1 MNFRGRSLS
10 GFTLIEV
17 AIVLCIIGVLSG
29 IGIPA
34 INSYIKHQKAR
45 KTEDHLEQILQS
57 LTAYLLN
64 NKSLPCPSNPK
75 ASAEDA
81 GISGHNCSFEDTA
94 VGLVP
99 YKTLGIPEKI
109 AKDGY
114 HHWIT
119 YAVDPALSNPE
130 IRYLNAPDD
139 VVVLPNFVFC
149 EVEGGAAP
157 LNVTNSS
164 KQSVLDPSSQTKD
177 PIAVVLISHG
187 PSGDGSFDDKGDRH
201 PQASPDKETNA
212 DSTSNFVDRAPSF
225 NKGDFFDDTVKWVT
239 RNNLMALYGKQIC
252 VRRND

>member
-1 MNFRGRSLS
+1 MSFRGKSLS

-75 ASAEDA
+75 ASAEETGTSDQ
-81 GISGHNCSFEDTA
+81 NCSFEDTT

-99 YKTLGIPEKI
+99 YRTLGIPEKI

-119 YAVDPALSNPE
+119 YAVDPALSNPD
-130 IRYLNAPDD
+130 IKYLNAPDD
-139 VVVLPNFVFC
+139 VVLPNLVFC
-149 EVEGGAAP
+149 EVQSGATP
-157 LNVTNSS
+157 LNVTGPD
-164 KQSVLDPSSQTKD
+164 KQSVLDPSSQAKD
-177 PIAVVLISHG
+177 PIALVLVSHG
-187 PSGDGSFDDKGDRH
+187 PSGDGSFDDKGDRRS
-201 PQASPDKETNA
+201 PASPDKGTNA
-212 DSTSNFVDRAPSF
+212 DSTANFVDRTPSF